1 MNKRPTH
8 RYKIWQ
14 LAEGDLAGHEP
25 ASPRQVEDLVALMA
39 LYDYRPLIETE
50 LRGTCTFSN
59 GGSSNCKTTM
69 ISSEAVH
76 LVYDAQTADPAAK
89 RPNEIRAGSAVQLDL
104 DQIGAFRGVV
114 ASKKPEGFRVAV
126 DDDCKPMLRTKLAR
140 IAAEHAISLDDG
152 SVVDKS
158 SIKRIEPEIK
168 SCSYLDHTGTLRQ
181 GVIVNLSQVDALI
194 KARIVPPVNSRIIF
208 RGSRRHQA
216 EVTRTFEMG
225 FAARFSN
232 LISAEGL
239 SDALKFSD

>member
-8 RYKIWQ
+8 RYKMWQ
-14 LAEGDLAGHEP
+14 LAEGGPAGQEP
-25 ASPRQVEDLVALMA
+25 APPRQVEDLVALMA

-50 LRGTCTFSN
+50 LRGTCTLS
-59 GGSSNCKTTM
+59 GGGATNCKTTM

-76 LVYDAQTADPAAK
+76 LVYDTQSGDPSAK
-89 RPNEIRAGSAVQLDL
+89 RSDEIRAGSAVQLDL

-126 DDDCKPMLRTKLAR
+126 DDDCKPLLRSKLAR
-140 IAAEHAISLDDG
+140 IAAEHAVSLDDG
-152 SVVDKS
+152 SVVEKA

-168 SCSYLDHTGTLRQ
+168 SCSFLDHTGTLRQ
-181 GVIVNLSQVDALI
+181 GIIVNLSQVDALI

-216 EVTRTFEMG
+216 EVMRIFEMG
-225 FAARFSN
+225 FAARFCN
-232 LISAEGL
+232 LIPTEELSA
-239 SDALKFSD
+239 ALKFSD